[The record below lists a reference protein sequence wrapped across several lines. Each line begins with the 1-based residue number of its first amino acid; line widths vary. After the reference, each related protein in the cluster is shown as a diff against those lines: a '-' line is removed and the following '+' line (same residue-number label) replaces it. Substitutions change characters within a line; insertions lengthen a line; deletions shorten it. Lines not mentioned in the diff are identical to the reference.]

1 MVNNLNTMVVD
12 PYKEL
17 FDALHE
23 HDNVEFVYTKVNGE
37 KRTAHG
43 TLKHSVLEAKN
54 AMPTGNKPYLCDDV
68 LRYYDL
74 DKEAWRSAKK
84 DAIEDDFKIIS

>member
-1 MVNNLNTMVVD
+1 MENNLNTMVVD
-12 PYKEL
+12 HYKEL
-17 FDALHE
+17 IDALHE

-43 TLKHSVLEAKN
+43 TLKNSVLEANN
-54 AMPTGNKPYLCDDV
+54 AMPTGNMTNKSDNV
-68 LRYYDL
+68 LRYYDI